1 MEQLGVVISLAELNL
16 LSSEELEEV
25 SAHVSCHELQKGQC
39 LIKEG
44 QVCNEIVFLESG
56 LLRSFYINPNGDD
69 MTYCVTFEKDFI
81 SAYSSYISGAPAVE
95 NIEAMVDSKVS
106 VIQKEF
112 IEKKAD
118 ISLAFSKLM
127 RFYAESYIV
136 EMEGR
141 LLSYQNESAKDRYKF
156 LMEKYPHYIAQISK
170 QHLASYL
177 GISSR
182 HLNRI
187 SKDFIG

>member
-1 MEQLGVVISLAELNL
+1 MDHLGVLRALADTGL
-16 LSSEELEEV
+16 LSSTELEEV
-25 SAHVSCHELQKGQC
+25 SAHLTCRELQKGEC

-44 QVCNEIVFLESG
+44 QVCGEIVFLESG
-56 LLRSFYINPNGDD
+56 LLRSFYVNPKGDD
-69 MTYCVTFEKDFI
+69 ITYCVTFEKNFI

-95 NIEAMVDSKVS
+95 NIEAMVGSKVS
-106 VIQKEF
+106 IIQKEF

-118 ISLAFSKLM
+118 SSLAFSKLM
-127 RFYAESYIV
+127 RFYAESYIL

-141 LLSYQNESAKDRYKF
+141 LLSYQNESAKDRYVF
-156 LMEKYPHYIAQISK
+156 LLENYPHYIGQISK

-187 SKDFIG
+187 SKEFIR